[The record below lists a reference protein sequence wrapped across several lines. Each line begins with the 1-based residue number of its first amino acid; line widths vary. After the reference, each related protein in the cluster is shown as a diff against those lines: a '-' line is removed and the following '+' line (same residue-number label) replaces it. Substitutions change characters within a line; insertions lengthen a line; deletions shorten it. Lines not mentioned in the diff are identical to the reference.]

1 MKTAKLPSRRQP
13 RNRALAHAVA
23 ARKFGKRPPSARR
36 RRASASPPGL
46 GLLRLRQFR
55 RTAHALPDT
64 TSRVS
69 GLAGVAERVELI
81 GQFLSLALVRY
92 RLTA

>member
-1 MKTAKLPSRRQP
+1 M
-13 RNRALAHAVA
+13 VA
-23 ARKFGKRPPSARR
+23 TREFGEGRSFCPPL
-36 RRASASPPGL
+36 PGL
-46 GLLRLRQFR
+46 GLLRRRQFR

-81 GQFLSLALVRY
+81 GQSLSLALVRY
-92 RLTA
+92 RLAA